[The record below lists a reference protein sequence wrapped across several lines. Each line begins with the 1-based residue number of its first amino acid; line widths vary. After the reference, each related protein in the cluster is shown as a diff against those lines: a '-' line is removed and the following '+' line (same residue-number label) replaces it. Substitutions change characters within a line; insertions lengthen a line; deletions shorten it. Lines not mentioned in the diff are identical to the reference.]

1 MHGENILEIYMNEIM
16 RKLAEDI
23 LSVQPMSND
32 VMKDLFESAKDK
44 AELEKDGYKPVSRLG
59 LLWIKEKNNEQNDS

>member
-1 MHGENILEIYMNEIM
+1 MLGENILEIYMNEIM

-59 LLWIKEKNNEQNDS
+59 LLWIKEKNGE

>member
-1 MHGENILEIYMNEIM
+1 MNEIM

-59 LLWIKEKNNEQNDS
+59 LLWIKEKNNE

>member
-59 LLWIKEKNNEQNDS
+59 LLWIKEKNGE

>member
-59 LLWIKEKNNEQNDS
+59 LLWIKEKNNE